1 MSRVANRELTR
12 FINILERNVNFIALH
27 FNVYWVGLSNYLQ
40 YFILPLGFCYACSR
54 ENVNLMEYN

>member
-27 FNVYWVGLSNYLQ
+27 FNVHWVGVSNYLQ
-40 YFILPLGFCYACSR
+40 YFILPLGFRYACSR
-54 ENVNLMEYN
+54 ANVNLMEYN